1 MNFNI
6 KEIAKDLGFGIVAV
20 ASIFAV
26 MFILISAME
35 MIEMTEDNIR
45 LAIATPFVIY
55 FCYMFGSLTRSIFFK
70 D

>member
-1 MNFNI
+1 MNYNI
-6 KEIAKDLGFGIVAV
+6 KEIAKDFGFGVAGI
-20 ASIFAV
+20 AAIFGV
-26 MFILISAME
+26 MFILISALE

-55 FCYMFGSLTRSIFFK
+55 FCWMFGSLTRSIYFK

>member
-1 MNFNI
+1 MKFNI
-6 KEIAKDLGFGIVAV
+6 KEISKDLGFGIVAV
-20 ASIFAV
+20 AAIFAV

-45 LAIATPFVIY
+45 LAIATPLFIY

>member
-1 MNFNI
+1 MKFNI
-6 KEIAKDLGFGIVAV
+6 KEISKDLGFGIVAV
-20 ASIFAV
+20 AAIFAV

-45 LAIATPFVIY
+45 LAIATPFFIY
-55 FCYMFGSLTRSIFFK
+55 FCYMFGNLTRSIYFK